1 VTVPGTRKRSAAA
14 LSTRLTLGAAVWLI
28 LILALGGGVLTW
40 AFRDTVENEFSR
52 RLDAMLNGLIASM
65 AATPDGQVTL
75 THPQGDPRF
84 EQVYS
89 GWYWQITE
97 PSGTLLRSRSLWDS
111 TLRPTGSDT
120 KLHLSRADGPNGE
133 PLLVAEHD
141 ITFPDVDGLV
151 HVMVAGD
158 LREVSEGVRRFN
170 LLLATALGLLGIGLV
185 LAILIQVRFGLR
197 PLRTMAADLDG
208 VRRGTHPRLAEEYP
222 KEIAPLA
229 NAMNGVLDKDVELF
243 ERARRHV
250 GNLAHGLKTP
260 LAVISAEMEQ
270 EPDRGVLRKQV
281 QVMRRLI
288 EHHLGRAS
296 AVAGA
301 GERIGVSTQ
310 VADTAREVAR
320 VLGKVFAERN
330 LTIDIAVGDDVVFP
344 GHREDLEEILGNL
357 MENACKWATSRVRL
371 SAEQTAN
378 HVVILIEDDG
388 PGMSGEQAAEA
399 SRRGKRFD
407 EIAPGWGLGLSIV
420 ADLVE
425 VTGGTFTIGQ
435 SPLGGLRVCTEFP
448 RNP

>member
-1 VTVPGTRKRSAAA
+1 MREVRSRPAAA
-14 LSTRLTLGAAVWLI
+14 LSTRLILGAAVWLI

-52 RLDAMLNGLIASM
+52 RLDAVLNGMIASM
-65 AATPDGQVTL
+65 ATTADGGVTL
-75 THPQGDPRF
+75 THPVGDPRF

-89 GWYWQITE
+89 GWYWQLTE

-111 TLRPTGSDT
+111 TLQPTGSDT
-120 KLHLSRADGPNGE
+120 KLHLNRTQGPNGE
-133 PLLVAEHD
+133 PLLVAERD
-141 ITFPDVDGLV
+141 IEFPDIEGFV

-158 LREVSEGVRRFN
+158 LREVGDGVHRFN
-170 LLLATALGLLGIGLV
+170 LLLISALVLLGLGLV
-185 LAILIQVRFGLR
+185 VAVLIQVRFGLR
-197 PLRTMAADLDG
+197 PLRLLAADLDA
-208 VRRGTHPRLAEEYP
+208 VRRGTHPRLADHYP
-222 KEIAPLA
+222 KEVAPLA
-229 NAMNGVLDKDVELF
+229 TVMNGVLDKDAELI

-260 LAVISAEMEQ
+260 LSVISAEMEG
-270 EPDRGVLRKQV
+270 EPDRRVLREQV

-301 GERIGVSTQ
+301 GGRIGAATP
-310 VADTAREVAR
+310 VAVTARSIAGA
-320 VLGKVFAERN
+320 LSKVFADKN
-330 LTIDIAVGDDVVFP
+330 VYIDIEVDDAVVFP

-357 MENACKWATSRVRL
+357 MENACKWSSSRVRV
-371 SAEQTAN
+371 SAEQTADEVQL
-378 HVVILIEDDG
+378 VVEDDG
-388 PGMSGEQAAEA
+388 PGMSATQAAEA

-425 VTGGTFTIGQ
+425 VTGGSLSLTE
-435 SPLGGLRVCTEFP
+435 SPLGGLKACIEYP
-448 RNP
+448 RT

>member
-1 VTVPGTRKRSAAA
+1 MRKAQGRPAAA
-14 LSTRLTLGAAVWLI
+14 LSTRLILGAAVWLV

-52 RLDAMLNGLIASM
+52 RLDAVLNGMIASM
-65 AATPDGQVTL
+65 ATTADGGVTL
-75 THPQGDPRF
+75 THPLGDPRF

-89 GWYWQITE
+89 GWYWQVTE

-111 TLRPTGSDT
+111 TLQPTASDT
-120 KLHLSRADGPNGE
+120 KLHLSRAQGPNGE
-133 PLLVAEHD
+133 PLLVAERD
-141 ITFPDVDGLV
+141 IELPDVDGLV

-158 LREVSEGVRRFN
+158 LREVSDGVHRFN
-170 LLLATALGLLGIGLV
+170 LLLMTALGLLGLGLV
-185 LAILIQVRFGLR
+185 VAVLIQVRFGLR
-197 PLRTMAADLDG
+197 PLRALAADLNA
-208 VRRGTHPRLAEEYP
+208 VRRGTHPRLADRYP
-222 KEIAPLA
+222 KEVAPLA
-229 NAMNGVLDKDVELF
+229 DAMNGVLDKDAELI

-260 LAVISAEMEQ
+260 LSVISAEMEG
-270 EPDRGVLRKQV
+270 EPDRRVLREQI

-301 GERIGVSTQ
+301 GGRMG
-310 VADTAREVAR
+310 TAAPIAGTAQNIAE
-320 VLGKVFAERN
+320 VLGKIFADKN
-330 LTIDIAVGDDVVFP
+330 LTIEVAVDDSVIFP

-357 MENACKWATSRVRL
+357 MENACKWASCRVRV
-371 SAEQTAN
+371 SASQAAE
-378 HVVILIEDDG
+378 HVTLLVEDDG
-388 PGMSGEQAAEA
+388 PGMSAEQAADA

-425 VTGGTFTIGQ
+425 VTGGTLTLTE
-435 SPLGGLRVCTEFP
+435 SPLGGLKACVEFSIT
-448 RNP
+448 